1 MNNKHMACTVLGMAI
16 IGMAYA
22 TMGFHNKLKLA
33 KGDELLAKTA
43 YDSAVFG
50 CNAQQRSFIILR
62 EKTKAIREYLA
73 QWEPHLKQT
82 RNPQFGEALINL
94 RIKQEDI
101 ITLSQGFE
109 TVEQDKGGTIEKT
122 LQARLVFEDDY
133 IKTLNWL
140 ANLEGSMPAI
150 RVSSCRLSK
159 GQSGNDIKMELTV
172 DVPIVEDAENSES
185 KT

>member
-1 MNNKHMACTVLGMAI
+1 MACTVLGMVI
-16 IGMAYA
+16 LGMAYA

-33 KGDELLAKTA
+33 KDEEQAAKSA

-62 EKTKAIREYLA
+62 EKTKAIREYLS
-73 QWEPHLKQT
+73 QWEPHFKQT

-94 RIKQEDI
+94 RIKQDGI

-109 TVEQDKGGTIEKT
+109 TIDQDKDGNITQK

-140 ANLEGSMPAI
+140 GNLEASMPAI

-172 DVPIVEDAENSES
+172 DVPIVEDAEKSSS

>member
-1 MNNKHMACTVLGMAI
+1 MNNKHMACVTLGMAI
-16 IGMAYA
+16 VGMAYA
-22 TMGFHNKLKLA
+22 TMSFYNKLKLA
-33 KGDELLAKTA
+33 QDEEQAANAA

-50 CNAQQRSFIILR
+50 CSAQQRSFIILR
-62 EKTKAIREYLA
+62 DKTKAVREYLA
-73 QWEPHLKQT
+73 QWEPHFRQT
-82 RNPQFGEALINL
+82 RNPQFGEALVNL
-94 RIKQEDI
+94 RIKQDDI

-109 TVEQDKGGTIEKT
+109 TVNMDKGGTIPRT

-140 ANLEGSMPAI
+140 ARLESSMPAT

-159 GQSGNDIKMELTV
+159 GQSGNDIKMELTI
-172 DVPIVEDAENSES
+172 DVPILEEDEEEKS

>member
-33 KGDELLAKTA
+33 KDEEQAAKTA

-94 RIKQEDI
+94 RIKQDDI

-150 RVSSCRLSK
+150 RVTSCRLSK

-172 DVPIVEDAENSES
+172 DVPIVEDAENGES

>member
-1 MNNKHMACTVLGMAI
+1 MNNKHMACVTLSIAI
-16 IGMAYA
+16 LGMAYA
-22 TMGFHNKLKLA
+22 TMNFHKKLKLA
-33 KGDELLAKTA
+33 KDEEQLAKTA

-50 CNAQQRSFIILR
+50 CSAQQRSFIILR
-62 EKTKAIREYLA
+62 ENTKSVREYLS

-94 RIKQEDI
+94 RIKQDNI

-109 TVEQDKGGTIEKT
+109 TVSLDKDGTIPRT

-140 ANLEGSMPAI
+140 ANLEGSMPAA

-172 DVPIVEDAENSES
+172 DVPIVEEDEGKKS

>member
-16 IGMAYA
+16 VGMAYA

-33 KGDELLAKTA
+33 KDEEQAAKAA

-62 EKTKAIREYLA
+62 EKTKAIREYLS
-73 QWEPHLKQT
+73 QWEPHFKQT

-94 RIKQEDI
+94 RIKQDDI

-109 TVEQDKGGTIEKT
+109 TIDQDKDGTITKK

-140 ANLEGSMPAI
+140 GNLEGSMPAI

-172 DVPIVEDAENSES
+172 DVPIVEDAEGSSS